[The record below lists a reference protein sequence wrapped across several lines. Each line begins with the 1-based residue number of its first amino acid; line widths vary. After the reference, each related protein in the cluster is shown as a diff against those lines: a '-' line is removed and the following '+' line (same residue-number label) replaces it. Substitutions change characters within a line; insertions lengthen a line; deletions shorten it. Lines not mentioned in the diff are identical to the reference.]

1 MYALSRNFFSLFLK
15 MLFYGYAESQLLF
28 FFVLHHVEV
37 KQIILQSY

>member
-15 MLFYGYAESQLLF
+15 CCFMVMLKASCY